1 MKNQQIKFEWTGKN
15 MKTRIPI
22 LSVALLLSSLIA
34 GCTKTEIRY
43 IENTNPSS
51 TVSPVS
57 TTSTIPSV
65 EITSEIS
72 AAWEAINLQSVEY
85 IDTELYVAGDS
96 IIGLGAE
103 PGDCTSVPLVT
114 GKLDLYIWDGN
125 AFVLRSSTR
134 IDGSGSDSSMLET
147 YDFTGDDLHEVV
159 LRTDCI
165 YPVTYVYSVGEQGMS
180 ELAVATDFSDGILTR
195 FVKDCLP
202 SCAESGFSEYELK
215 WDGSK
220 FIEILIDQEIMPTTT
235 AVQDLTIGFDASI
248 CKVDSPSSVP
258 ALLPSETVE
267 NLRDVDLSNAQL
279 AGRSFVNTDLS
290 GANLSN
296 ADLRGATFINSNLTN
311 TNLRG
316 ANLKQAT
323 FSYSALI
330 RADLSDANLWEV
342 VVKETIFNNSV
353 FIGAN
358 LPMNMRGWC
367 LPYVNLSATD
377 LDSKDLS
384 EAILTGS
391 WLRCLTYNGRESWT
405 FEDCVDGGKT
415 NFSNA
420 NLQGVD
426 FSGSWFANA
435 KFDGANL
442 RSAVAVC
449 RGYNKTR
456 FTDATFVGADLTDA
470 NVYGAMFGG
479 ANLTN
484 ASLEGINLDVLELGK
499 TVLPDGSIFS
509 NKFRDESCDWPF
521 GS

>member
-1 MKNQQIKFEWTGKN
+1 
-15 MKTRIPI
+15 MKTRNSM
-22 LSVALLLSSLIA
+22 LTVVVVLFSSLLD
-34 GCTKTEIRY
+34 GCTRTEIRY
-43 IENTNPSS
+43 VDTTNPSS
-51 TVSPVS
+51 S
-57 TTSTIPSV
+57 TTIAIGL
-65 EITSEIS
+65 EITAEINVI
-72 AAWEAINLQSVEY
+72 WEETYLQSGEY
-85 IDTELYVAGDS
+85 IDTELFVAGDS

-103 PGDCTSVPLVT
+103 SGDCTSVPEIT
-114 GKLDLYIWDGN
+114 GKLDLYIWDGT

-147 YDFTGDDLHEVV
+147 FDFTGDDLPEVV

-180 ELAVATDFSDGILTR
+180 ELAVATDFYNGTLFR
-195 FVKDCLP
+195 YVKDCLP
-202 SCAESGFSEYELK
+202 TCAESGFAEYELK

-235 AVQDLTIGFDASI
+235 AVQDLTIGFDSSI

-258 ALLPSETVE
+258 ALLPLETVE

-279 AGRSFVNTDLS
+279 AGRSFINTDLS

-296 ADLRGATFINSNLTN
+296 ADLRGATFINSNLTD

-330 RADLSDANLWEV
+330 RADLSDANLREV

-426 FSGSWFANA
+426 FSGSWFDNA

-442 RSAVAVC
+442 RSAIAVC

-484 ASLEGINLDVLELGK
+484 ASLEGINLDVLELGN
-499 TVLPDGSIFS
+499 TILPDGSIFS

>member
-1 MKNQQIKFEWTGKN
+1 MKNQQIKFEWTEKN

-22 LSVALLLSSLIA
+22 LSVALLFSTLIA

-51 TVSPVS
+51 S
-57 TTSTIPSV
+57 TTIAFNL
-65 EITSEIS
+65 EITPDIN
-72 AAWEAINLQSVEY
+72 AIWEDTYLQSGDY
-85 IDTELYVAGDS
+85 IDTELFVAGNS

-103 PGDCTSVPLVT
+103 PGDCTSIPTVT
-114 GKLDLYIWDGN
+114 GKFDLFIWDGN
-125 AFVLRSSTR
+125 AFVLRSSSQ
-134 IDGSGSDSSMLET
+134 IDGTSSGSDSSLLET
-147 YDFTGDDLHEVV
+147 FDFTGDGLPEVV
-159 LRTDCI
+159 METECFVQ
-165 YPVTYVYSVGEQGMS
+165 VTYVYSIVQGMT

-215 WDGSK
+215 WDGNK
-220 FIEILIDQEIMPTTT
+220 FIEVLIDQEIMPTTT

-296 ADLRGATFINSNLTN
+296 ADLRGATFINSNLTD

-330 RADLSDANLWEV
+330 RADLSDANLREV

-426 FSGSWFANA
+426 FSGSWFDNA